1 MSQKSKRSNEL
12 TKSELE
18 KIPNADKMYRNIG
31 KMFMLQDRKDVM
43 EYLTKEIEREGKA
56 ENDLEGK
63 LDYLERRMKSMQ
75 SNIGELTKN
84 AASE

>member
-43 EYLTKEIEREGKA
+43 EYLTKEIERKEKA
-56 ENDLEGK
+56 ESDLEGK